1 MPEALDRVWAAVDAR
16 RDEAVELLQELVR
29 TRSVN
34 PNYPGISREEHI
46 GGETRVNEILQS
58 LYADAGLE
66 THWVAEDP
74 ERRNLVGIRRG
85 TGGGRSLLLNGH
97 IDTVPPAEADRWL
110 CGSPWTPEIRDG
122 RMYGLGST
130 DMKASAVS
138 MWLAARALDGRR
150 ESACAATSSF
160 IRSWARRR
168 PNTTSGPS
176 HAFGRDSVP
185 TRQS

>member
-138 MWLAARALDGRR
+138 MWLAARALEDAGNQPARRPPASFGRRRGDGRIPAR
-150 ESACAATSSF
+150 NARM
-160 IRSWARRR
+160 RSGGIPR
-168 PNTTSGPS
+168 
-176 HAFGRDSVP
+176 
-185 TRQS
+185 